1 MGKLLNLL
9 GIDDNKQ
16 SKLDEAVFT
25 SEELIVALQVAYT
38 NETNESNKDELSSLI
53 AEISRLIVSEAH
65 K

>member
-16 SKLDEAVFT
+16 SKLDEEVFT
-25 SEELIVALQVAYT
+25 SEELIIAFQVAYT
-38 NETNESNKDELSSLI
+38 NENNESNKDELSSLI
-53 AEISRLIVSEAH
+53 AEISRLIVTEAH